1 MLPLPVGG
9 MIAQSAPIRA
19 AAPDAVVLGLGLWL
33 WVALVLVPGVGLGLG
48 PTLMTGPALPVG
60 LAGMGGDFPQAVAAN
75 AMLAAIAA
83 HRTCVLRTEC
93 SRMWNAFAWNR
104 QAQAQ

>member
-1 MLPLPVGG
+1 

-19 AAPDAVVLGLGLWL
+19 AAPDAVMLGLGLWL

-48 PTLMTGPALPVG
+48 LGLTLMTGPALPVG

-93 SRMWNAFAWNR
+93 SRMWNAFASNR

>member
-19 AAPDAVVLGLGLWL
+19 AAADAVVLGLGLWL

-48 PTLMTGPALPVG
+48 LGLTMTGPALPVG
-60 LAGMGGDFPQAVAAN
+60 VAGMAGDFPQAVAAN
-75 AMLAAIAA
+75 AMLAATAA

-93 SRMWNAFAWNR
+93 SRMWNAFALNW
-104 QAQAQ
+104 